1 MNKCVLGIDL
11 GTSSVKALC
20 RFTDG
25 SVIEAAGA
33 YSENSCEGFYDGVK
47 KVIKTLA
54 PHMEGLAGIGLSSQV
69 GTYLI
74 ETNEKISIMPWNKNS
89 DDTYL
94 KRLLSAFKKEDF
106 LEEITMPHP
115 NILSY
120 PLPKLM
126 EIQECFQH
134 VKRVFQPKDFLCE
147 RLTGN
152 MASDI
157 YSWRGL
163 TNLKTGKYSEKL
175 LNFTGFDSSKL
186 PRLTGLSDCC
196 GVLLPDLA
204 KSLCLPENLPV
215 FTGCN
220 DFFASLIGMGIKNC
234 GDAFDITGT
243 SEHIGVISKNIDME
257 TTLVS
262 GGYFKHNVTYGVT
275 ASSGVAMDWGLRN
288 FKADLGDLGEIL
300 EKNPPIFLP
309 YMNGERAPIWDS
321 DAGSVFF
328 GINGNTEK
336 AELKYSVFEGAC
348 FNLFHIRENIDHDI
362 KKLVVSGGAARDEFL
377 NMLKAEILNIPV
389 ITMTENNTS
398 ALGAAMLAGIGAG
411 FHVGLSEAMESVC
424 IKKREIIPTGKYSD
438 LLSKRFSIYKKLYP
452 LLKDEFKEFKK

>member
-1 MNKCVLGIDL
+1 
-11 GTSSVKALC
+11 
-20 RFTDG
+20 
-25 SVIEAAGA
+25 
-33 YSENSCEGFYDGVK
+33 
-47 KVIKTLA
+47 
-54 PHMEGLAGIGLSSQV
+54 
-69 GTYLI
+69 
-74 ETNEKISIMPWNKNS
+74 
-89 DDTYL
+89 
-94 KRLLSAFKKEDF
+94 
-106 LEEITMPHP
+106 
-115 NILSY
+115 
-120 PLPKLM
+120 
-126 EIQECFQH
+126 
-134 VKRVFQPKDFLCE
+134 
-147 RLTGN
+147 
-152 MASDI
+152 
-157 YSWRGL
+157 
-163 TNLKTGKYSEKL
+163 
-175 LNFTGFDSSKL
+175 
-186 PRLTGLSDCC
+186 
-196 GVLLPDLA
+196 
-204 KSLCLPENLPV
+204 
-215 FTGCN
+215 
-220 DFFASLIGMGIKNC
+220 
-234 GDAFDITGT
+234 
-243 SEHIGVISKNIDME
+243 ME